1 MTYLE
6 VRILVPARR
15 DVAAICPCSGPELGL
30 RLLFVNHCKAYS
42 RGLDG
47 NWRRA
52 TGDLMKIY
60 LLMALISA
68 IAVLSHLRL
77 DRKAPEGEA

>member
-1 MTYLE
+1 
-6 VRILVPARR
+6 
-15 DVAAICPCSGPELGL
+15 
-30 RLLFVNHCKAYS
+30 
-42 RGLDG
+42 
-47 NWRRA
+47 
-52 TGDLMKIY
+52 MKIY